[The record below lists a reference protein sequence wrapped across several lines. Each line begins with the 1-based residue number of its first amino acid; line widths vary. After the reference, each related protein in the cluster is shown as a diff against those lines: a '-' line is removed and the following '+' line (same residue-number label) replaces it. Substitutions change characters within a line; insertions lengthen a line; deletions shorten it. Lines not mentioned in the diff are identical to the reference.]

1 MSQLERLANEK
12 NEMEMT
18 PMIDVTFL
26 LLIFFMC
33 TLKFKLLEGKLT
45 AYLPKDV
52 GVNQTEAE
60 PIEKVQIDIHVDE
73 LGKKM
78 DAKGENPY
86 NDPTG
91 DSRHTFKDR
100 KVRYVIGT
108 QNYYDLDNLQKALKR
123 IKDGRDAR
131 GDEKVPAVLQP
142 YGMTIMGD
150 VIPVLDRAVA
160 AGFRDITF
168 GGAFAD
174 HIR

>member
-1 MSQLERLANEK
+1 MAILEELQNEK
-12 NEMEMT
+12 HEMEMT

-52 GVNQTEAE
+52 GVNQSEAE
-60 PIEKVQIDIHVDE
+60 PIEKVQVDIHVDE
-73 LGKKM
+73 IGDKM
-78 DAKGENPY
+78 NADGTEPY
-86 NDPTG
+86 NDLTG
-91 DSRHTFKDR
+91 DSRHTFANR

-108 QNYYDLDNLQKALKR
+108 QNYHDLETLEKALKR